1 MHSSLGFRQTGAKLI
16 PSNVSSSTSTDS
28 TSSLSTLGSLR
39 IKPGRTDLPIERIT
53 TSMSCSD
60 KLMRWC
66 AIGLQGSL
74 LSHFLDR
81 PLMLHSI
88 TVANEHIGETS
99 SSSSSS
105 SSSSITPQ
113 LSALYRA
120 LIERSVSAR
129 QASTNIYS
137 SLLHMS
143 PEELSVPS
151 LYVSKTRFLFGRGS
165 VLSASILSNKVSSNS
180 TLSQS
185 YTLSEAVR
193 SKELGG
199 SGSGASVV
207 PCGAS
212 IIAFFSGVNGVERL
226 ILTSEGKKRKRGE
239 GRESGRGEGGRGE
252 GGKEGTLGIDKLQVE
267 IVDERKQTLSFSSST
282 SVMTNLDTLTAIE
295 VLTGSTGELQG
306 ATKSADAIKKAS
318 IISKGKIYETFKCIW
333 DQYTHIILSSSADKA
348 SLESTSKNMPTIY
361 EERKEE
367 ELVNLKTP
375 IIDTSSSIKH
385 TTYHACKHCNHGI
398 VSIYRQAI
406 NAFHYDNNGKYKA
419 WSFASKDFE
428 QF

>member
-1 MHSSLGFRQTGAKLI
+1 VWQRFLEANKETMWPLYAAPGRTPEEWACSLYFTKGGGGTAPVSVAGKINDMNDNKGKGGSDGSSTKFSTSSTMTRTGRASRSMKVVEEKKVSGGGGGDKDNKEKDYSKDKDNKNNGTVASDG
-16 PSNVSSSTSTDS
+16 PSVTIKSGAGKGGKGHLKKAQESSSTDDKCVSS
-28 TSSLSTLGSLR
+28 ESLSLSSRSQEGEEERRNMQRKADSNGS
-39 IKPGRTDLPIERIT
+39 P
-53 TSMSCSD
+53 SD
-60 KLMRWC
+60 D
-66 AIGLQGSL
+66 A
-74 LSHFLDR
+74 
-81 PLMLHSI
+81 ML
-88 TVANEHIGETS
+88 T
-99 SSSSSS
+99 
-105 SSSSITPQ
+105 
-113 LSALYRA
+113 
-120 LIERSVSAR
+120 
-129 QASTNIYS
+129 
-137 SLLHMS
+137 
-143 PEELSVPS
+143 
-151 LYVSKTRFLFGRGS
+151 
-165 VLSASILSNKVSSNS
+165 
-180 TLSQS
+180 
-185 YTLSEAVR
+185 
-193 SKELGG
+193 GG
-199 SGSGASVV
+199 SDSPPIS
-207 PCGAS
+207 
-212 IIAFFSGVNGVERL
+212 
-226 ILTSEGKKRKRGE
+226 TSEGKKRKRGE
-239 GRESGRGEGGRGE
+239 GRESGRGE

-282 SVMTNLDTLTAIE
+282 SVMTNLDALTAIE

-306 ATKSADAIKKAS
+306 ATKSADAIRKAS

-406 NAFHYDNNGKYKA
+406 NAFHNDNNGMYKA